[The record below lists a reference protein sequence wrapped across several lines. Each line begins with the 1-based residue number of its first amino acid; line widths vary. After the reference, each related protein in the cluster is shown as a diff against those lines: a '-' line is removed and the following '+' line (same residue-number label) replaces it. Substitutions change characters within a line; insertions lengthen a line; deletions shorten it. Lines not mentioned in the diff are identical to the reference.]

1 MYTVSQASKISGV
14 SVRTLHHYDSI
25 GLLCPKAVTPA
36 GYRLYDDENLARL
49 QSILLFR
56 ELEFPLGEIKAILDN
71 PDFDQ
76 NLALTQQ
83 IALLEL
89 KRSRL
94 DRIIASARELLETGA
109 DSMNFTSFDHE
120 QFEQYAQEA
129 RKKWGSTNAY
139 REYEEKSGN
148 LSKARHQ
155 ELAQAMMDIFHRLGE
170 IRALPAN
177 SPQAQAL
184 IKELQGFISA
194 NYYTCTPEILL
205 DLGQMYLCDQRMQ
218 KNIDQ
223 AGGPGTAEFTYQA
236 IQGYCKG

>member
-109 DSMNFTSFDHE
+109 DSMNFTSFG
-120 QFEQYAQEA
+120 QKKMGQYQC
-129 RKKWGSTNAY
+129 
-139 REYEEKSGN
+139 
-148 LSKARHQ
+148 
-155 ELAQAMMDIFHRLGE
+155 
-170 IRALPAN
+170 LPG
-177 SPQAQAL
+177 
-184 IKELQGFISA
+184 I
-194 NYYTCTPEILL
+194 
-205 DLGQMYLCDQRMQ
+205 
-218 KNIDQ
+218 
-223 AGGPGTAEFTYQA
+223 
-236 IQGYCKG
+236 